1 MVKFIPA
8 HVETGNPKTGFPFKK
23 IIPFLVLIFLGL
35 SLSVAYILVK
45 QSQETRR
52 QAVPKEK
59 TVICFGEKGDIYYGL
74 LMLHKYPTVDQCQ
87 DCNNDECISRQVG
100 DLVTCGKT
108 AECIDLGS
116 CRVDASGS
124 CSFTATLPPCSI
136 GQLDCL
142 NKKYEPDSPGTI
154 IFGTKVSNC
163 TGPCSEETTPTPT
176 FTPTPTNTLTPS
188 PTPTGTLSPTPT
200 NTLTPTPTNT
210 LTPSPTPTG
219 TLTPTNTPT
228 NTPTPTPTN
237 TPTNTPT
244 PIPGCWGTC
253 QSDDSTCTNGLTCQR
268 YQDQNYCLSDSCPP
282 ADQDSQCRCPA
293 PTSPPP
299 TAAPTREELPAAGF
313 EIPTQLITISGAI
326 LTLLGL
332 FLLL

>member
-1 MVKFIPA
+1 
-8 HVETGNPKTGFPFKK
+8 
-23 IIPFLVLIFLGL
+23 
-35 SLSVAYILVK
+35 
-45 QSQETRR
+45 
-52 QAVPKEK
+52 
-59 TVICFGEKGDIYYGL
+59 
-74 LMLHKYPTVDQCQ
+74 MLHKYPTVDQCQ
-87 DCNNDECISRQVG
+87 DCNNDECISQQVG
-100 DLVTCGKT
+100 ALAACGKT

-163 TGPCSEETTPTPT
+163 TGPCFEEPTPTPT
-176 FTPTPTNTLTPS
+176 F
-188 PTPTGTLSPTPT
+188 
-200 NTLTPTPTNT
+200 TPTPTNT

-228 NTPTPTPTN
+228 NTPTSTPTN

-244 PIPGCWGTC
+244 SIPGCWGTC
-253 QSDDSTCTNGLTCQR
+253 QSGDSTCTNGLTCQR

-299 TAAPTREELPAAGF
+299 TAAPTREELPEAGF

>member
-188 PTPTGTLSPTPT
+188 PTPTGTL
-200 NTLTPTPTNT
+200 
-210 LTPSPTPTG
+210 
-219 TLTPTNTPT
+219 TPTNTPT